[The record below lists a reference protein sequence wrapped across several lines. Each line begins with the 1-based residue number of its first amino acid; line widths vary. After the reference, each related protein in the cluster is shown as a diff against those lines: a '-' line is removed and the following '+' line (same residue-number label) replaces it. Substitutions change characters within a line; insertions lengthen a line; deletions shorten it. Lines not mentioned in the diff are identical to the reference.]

1 MSGYIGQKIVE
12 RFSNREDIGEI
23 IGIDIAQ
30 PKRLSAKLTF
40 IRHDVRSDMYPL
52 LKDRDI
58 DWAIHAAFILPPIHG
73 KERHVPGL
81 HNRIFYL
88 GFSKFMPHSLLNWF
102 SRLLSRRLSDFI
114 PVSVMALFNGLKS
127 K

>member
-1 MSGYIGQKIVE
+1 
-12 RFSNREDIGEI
+12 
-23 IGIDIAQ
+23 
-30 PKRLSAKLTF
+30 
-40 IRHDVRSDMYPL
+40 MYPL

-114 PVSVMALFNGLKS
+114 PVPVMALFNGLKS